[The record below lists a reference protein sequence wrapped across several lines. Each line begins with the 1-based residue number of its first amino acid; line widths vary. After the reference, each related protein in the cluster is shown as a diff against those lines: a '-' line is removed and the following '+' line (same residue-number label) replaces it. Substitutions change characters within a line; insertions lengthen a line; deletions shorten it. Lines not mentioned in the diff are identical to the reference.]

1 MSVFQNAG
9 LWGLVMSDTY
19 QNRLTLIKEFISNNE
34 HLGMPF

>member
-9 LWGLVMSDTY
+9 WGLVVSDTY

-34 HLGMPF
+34 HLGMLF